1 MVKIVWTDS
10 ALDDLDK
17 IAEHIALDKIGAAKK
32 LVQNIFSKVDLL
44 ADQPELGRT
53 PPELQGERYREI
65 IVGPCR
71 VLYRVFSEEVVILYV
86 MISERLL
93 RMFVLEERGK
103 TEN

>member
-10 ALDDLDK
+10 ALDDLDE
-17 IAEHIALDKIGAAKK
+17 IAEYIALDKIGAAKK
-32 LVQNIFSKVDLL
+32 LVQNIFSKIDLL

-53 PPELQGERYREI
+53 PPEVKGESYREI

-71 VLYRVFSEEVVILYV
+71 VFYRVISKEVVILYV
-86 MISERLL
+86 MRSERKL
-93 RMFVLEERGK
+93 RKFILEERGK